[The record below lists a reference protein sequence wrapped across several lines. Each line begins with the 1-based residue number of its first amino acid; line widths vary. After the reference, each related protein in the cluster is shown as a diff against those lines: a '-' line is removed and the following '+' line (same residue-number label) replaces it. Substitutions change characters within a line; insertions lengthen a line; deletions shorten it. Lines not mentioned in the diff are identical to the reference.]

1 MRIEP
6 KHFALIQSTLK
17 LPFSQIAN
25 VFDRVAEAQLMSSR
39 HSAA

>member
-6 KHFALIQSTLK
+6 KHCALIRSTFK

-25 VFDRVAEAQLMSSR
+25 VFDSVAEAQRTASR
-39 HSAA
+39 HSAV